1 MLFFSFTRA
10 NESPPTFGRIFNLH
24 SYISVLVDVWRLC
37 AASLFSELPCSYPSR
52 PKPQIKTS
60 Q

>member
-52 PKPQIKTS
+52 PKPQI
-60 Q
+60 